1 MAASGSADS
10 FTYYPPGSASG
21 ATADPASGRSEDY
34 EKMTL
39 KALRDLAGKTPG
51 MTKKKKV
58 GTKWTN
64 KNKAELL
71 KEFRAFD
78 AKKSAQPLAGPKTEL
93 DNRWSKKARQT
104 CQEDKAK
111 SHTASYSDDEGFHSD
126 DNASELTSGY
136 ISGSSGYGGISPCE

>member
-51 MTKKKKV
+51 MTKKKEGRDKV
-58 GTKWTN
+58 D
-64 KNKAELL
+64 E
-71 KEFRAFD
+71 
-78 AKKSAQPLAGPKTEL
+78 
-93 DNRWSKKARQT
+93 
-104 CQEDKAK
+104 QEQ
-111 SHTASYSDDEGFHSD
+111 
-126 DNASELTSGY
+126 
-136 ISGSSGYGGISPCE
+136 GGAIERVPSF